1 MPFSFAWS
9 DYFVFFGAVSL
20 LLGILGYVRA
30 KSFPSLIAGGI
41 SGIGLMASAVVA
53 AKQALSNPGGTNA
66 GYVMA
71 LVLSILLL
79 GRFLPAFLKT
89 KKFYPAGIMAL
100 LSVLGVAAA
109 IAGLMAK

>member
-9 DYFVFFGAVSL
+9 DYFVFFGAISL

-30 KSFPSLIAGGI
+30 KSFPSLIAGGV
-41 SGIGLMASAVVA
+41 SGIGLVASAVVA
-53 AKQALSNPGGTNA
+53 AKQALSNSGTNV

-89 KKFYPAGIMAL
+89 KKFYPAGIMAV

>member
-41 SGIGLMASAVVA
+41 SGIGLMTSAVVA
-53 AKQALSNPGGTNA
+53 AKQAISNPGTNL
-66 GYVMA
+66 GYLMA
-71 LVLSILLL
+71 LVLSLLLL
-79 GRFLPAFLKT
+79 GRFLPGFLKT

-100 LSVLGVAAA
+100 LSLLGVAAA
-109 IAGLMAK
+109 IAGLMSK